1 MADQK
6 RILML
11 ALDKKVE
18 ALRMAGGLT
27 LLDDRI
33 RIAAWGGLPEGADAA
48 EQMEALE
55 FAEVPISEL
64 DPADAAAAYA
74 ALAAEILDSDVVY
87 CV

>member
-6 RILML
+6 NILML

-18 ALRMAGGLT
+18 ALRMASGLT
-27 LLDDRI
+27 LLDDVVS
-33 RIAAWGGLPEGADAA
+33 IATWGKLPEEKEVA

-55 FAEVPISEL
+55 FAEVPLVEL
-64 DPADAAAAYA
+64 DPAKD
-74 ALAAEILDSDVVY
+74 ALAVLAQQIINSDVVY

>member
-11 ALDKKVE
+11 AVDKKVE
-18 ALRMAGGLT
+18 ALRMASGLT

-33 RIAAWGGLPEGADAA
+33 GITVWGKLPDDADTA
-48 EQMEALE
+48 EQLEALE
-55 FAEVPISEL
+55 FAEVPMTEL
-64 DPADAAAAYA
+64 DPDSAQAAYA
-74 ALAAEILDSDVVY
+74 SLAAQILECDVVY